1 MSAFDFF
8 APRASHSCKFTTPG
22 DTHTGTIIEVGD
34 ARQATEFGSNEPAFW
49 DREKTRPKMQVAV
62 TLDTAERDPQ
72 DASDTGKRTLWVVE
86 DGRSGSILSAIRQA
100 VHQAGAGTIDIGGQL
115 TVAFSGFGP
124 NSKNPANPRKV
135 YSASYVPPAPA
146 GGMFTSQEPAQ
157 PAAAPA
163 APVAPAPVAQP
174 APAAPAPVAQP
185 AAAPAAP
192 VAPAPVAQPAPA
204 APAPVAQPAAPATP
218 APVPAVPEA
227 VRNAV
232 SALIATGQS
241 DEQIAAT
248 LAGTGLPVT
257 AETVAAVRG
266 A

>member
-8 APRASHSCKFTTPG
+8 APRASHSWKFTNPG
-22 DTHTGTIIEVGD
+22 DTHTGTITEVSD
-34 ARQATEFGSNEPAFW
+34 ARQATEFGSNEPAYW

-62 TLDTAERDPQ
+62 TLDTTERDPQ
-72 DASDTGKRTLWVVE
+72 DANDTGKRTLWVVE

-115 TVAFSGFGP
+115 TVTFSGFDP

-146 GGMFTSQEPAQ
+146 GGMFTNQAAAQPAPVAAPAPAAPVPAPAAPAQPVAPAAQ

-163 APVAPAPVAQP
+163 QPV
-174 APAAPAPVAQP
+174 
-185 AAAPAAP
+185 
-192 VAPAPVAQPAPA
+192 
-204 APAPVAQPAAPATP
+204 P
-218 APVPAVPEA
+218 APVPAVPDA
-227 VRNAV
+227 VRQAV
-232 SALIATGQS
+232 TALIGTGQS

-257 AETVAAVRG
+257 AETVATIRA
-266 A
+266 AA

>member
-8 APRASHSCKFTTPG
+8 APRASHSWKFTTPG
-22 DTHTGTIIEVGD
+22 DTHTGTITEVGD
-34 ARQATEFGSNEPAFW
+34 ARQATEYGSNELAYW
-49 DREKTRPKMQVAV
+49 DKERTRPKMQVAV

-115 TVAFSGFGP
+115 TVAFSGFDP

-135 YSASYVPPAPA
+135 YTASYVPPAPA
-146 GGMFTSQEPAQ
+146 GGMFTNQEPAQ
-157 PAAAPA
+157 PAAQPA
-163 APVAPAPVAQP
+163 APAPAPTPAAPVAQP
-174 APAAPAPVAQP
+174 APV
-185 AAAPAAP
+185 AP
-192 VAPAPVAQPAPA
+192 VAPAPAPA
-204 APAPVAQPAAPATP
+204 AQPVAAPVTP

-232 SALIATGQS
+232 SALIATGQT

>member
-8 APRASHSCKFTTPG
+8 APRASHSWKFTNPG
-22 DTHTGTIIEVGD
+22 DSHTGTITEVSD
-34 ARQATEFGSNEPAFW
+34 ARQATEYGSNELAYW
-49 DREKTRPKMQVAV
+49 DKERTRPKMQVAL

-72 DASDTGKRTLWVVE
+72 DANDTGRRTLWVVE

-115 TVAFSGFGP
+115 TVAFSGFDP
-124 NSKNPANPRKV
+124 NSKNPANPRKI

-146 GGMFTSQEPAQ
+146 GGMFTNQAPAQ
-157 PAAAPA
+157 PAPAAPA
-163 APVAPAPVAQP
+163 P

-185 AAAPAAP
+185 A
-192 VAPAPVAQPAPA
+192 PAPA
-204 APAPVAQPAAPATP
+204 QPVAAPATP
-218 APVPAVPEA
+218 APVPAVPDA
-227 VRNAV
+227 VRQAV
-232 SALIATGQS
+232 TALIGTGQS

-257 AETVAAVRG
+257 TETVATIRAT
-266 A
+266 AA

>member
-8 APRASHSCKFTTPG
+8 APRASHSWKFTNPG
-22 DTHTGTIIEVGD
+22 DTHTGTITEVSD
-34 ARQATEFGSNEPAFW
+34 ARQATEYGSNELAYW
-49 DREKTRPKMQVAV
+49 DKERTRPKMQVAV

-72 DASDTGKRTLWVVE
+72 DANDTGKRTLWVVE

-115 TVAFSGFGP
+115 TVAFSGFDP
-124 NSKNPANPRKV
+124 NSKNPANPRKI

-146 GGMFTSQEPAQ
+146 GGMFTNQAPAQ

-163 APVAPAPVAQP
+163 APAPAQ
-174 APAAPAPVAQP
+174 
-185 AAAPAAP
+185 P
-192 VAPAPVAQPAPA
+192 VAPAPVAQPASAA
-204 APAPVAQPAAPATP
+204 APAQPVAAPVAQPVPAPATP
-218 APVPAVPEA
+218 APVPAVPDA
-227 VRNAV
+227 VRQAV
-232 SALIATGQS
+232 TALIATGQT

-257 AETVAAVRG
+257 TETVATIRA
-266 A
+266 AAA

>member
-8 APRASHSCKFTTPG
+8 APRASHSWKFTNPG
-22 DTHTGTIIEVGD
+22 DTHTGTITEVSD
-34 ARQATEFGSNEPAFW
+34 ARQATEYGSNELAYW
-49 DREKTRPKMQVAV
+49 DKERTRPKMQVAV
-62 TLDTAERDPQ
+62 TLDTTERDPQ
-72 DASDTGKRTLWVVE
+72 DANDTGKRTLWVVE

-115 TVAFSGFGP
+115 TVTFSGFDP
-124 NSKNPANPRKV
+124 NSKNPANPRKI

-146 GGMFTSQEPAQ
+146 GGMFTNQAPAQ

-163 APVAPAPVAQP
+163 PAAPAP
-174 APAAPAPVAQP
+174 APAAPAQPV
-185 AAAPAAP
+185 
-192 VAPAPVAQPAPA
+192 

-218 APVPAVPEA
+218 APVPAVPDA
-227 VRNAV
+227 VRQAV
-232 SALIATGQS
+232 TALIATGQS

-257 AETVAAVRG
+257 AETVATIRAT
-266 A
+266 AA

>member
-8 APRASHSCKFTTPG
+8 APRASHSWKFANPG
-22 DTHTGTIIEVGD
+22 DTHTGTITEVSD

-72 DASDTGKRTLWVVE
+72 DANDTGKRTLWVVE

-115 TVAFSGFGP
+115 TVAFSGFDP

-135 YSASYVPPAPA
+135 YTASYVPPAPA
-146 GGMFTSQEPAQ
+146 GGMFTNQAPAQ

-163 APVAPAPVAQP
+163 PAAPAP
-174 APAAPAPVAQP
+174 APAAPAQ
-185 AAAPAAP
+185 P
-192 VAPAPVAQPAPA
+192 VAPAPAAQA
-204 APAPVAQPAAPATP
+204 VAAPATP
-218 APVPAVPEA
+218 APVPAVPDA
-227 VRNAV
+227 VRQAV
-232 SALIATGQS
+232 TALIATGQA

-257 AETVAAVRG
+257 TETVATIRAT
-266 A
+266 AA

>member
-8 APRASHSCKFTTPG
+8 APRASHSWKFTNPG
-22 DTHTGTIIEVGD
+22 DTHTGTITEVSD

-72 DASDTGKRTLWVVE
+72 DANDTGKRTLWVVE

-115 TVAFSGFGP
+115 TVAFSGFDP

-135 YSASYVPPAPA
+135 YTAAYQAPAPA
-146 GGMFTSQEPAQ
+146 GGMFTNQAPAQ

-163 APVAPAPVAQP
+163 PAAPAP
-174 APAAPAPVAQP
+174 APAAPAQ
-185 AAAPAAP
+185 P
-192 VAPAPVAQPAPA
+192 VAPAPAAQPVP
-204 APAPVAQPAAPATP
+204 APATP
-218 APVPAVPEA
+218 APVPAVPDA
-227 VRNAV
+227 VRQAV
-232 SALIATGQS
+232 TALIGTGQT

-257 AETVAAVRG
+257 TETVATIRAT
-266 A
+266 AA

>member
-8 APRASHSCKFTTPG
+8 APRASHSWKFATPG
-22 DTHTGTIIEVGD
+22 DTHTGTITEVSD
-34 ARQATEFGSNEPAFW
+34 ARQATEYGSNELAYW
-49 DREKTRPKMQVAV
+49 DKERTRPKMQVAV

-72 DASDTGKRTLWVVE
+72 DANDTGKRTLWVVE

-115 TVAFSGFGP
+115 TVTFSGFDP
-124 NSKNPANPRKV
+124 NSKNPANPRKI

-146 GGMFTSQEPAQ
+146 GGMFTNQAPAPAAQ
-157 PAAAPA
+157 PVAAPA
-163 APVAPAPVAQP
+163 TPAAP

-185 AAAPAAP
+185 VAPAPAAP
-192 VAPAPVAQPAPA
+192 V
-204 APAPVAQPAAPATP
+204 TP
-218 APVPAVPEA
+218 APVPAVPDA
-227 VRNAV
+227 VRQAV
-232 SALIATGQS
+232 TALIATGQA

-257 AETVAAVRG
+257 AETVATIRAT
-266 A
+266 AA

>member
-8 APRASHSCKFTTPG
+8 APRASHSWKFTNPG
-22 DTHTGTIIEVGD
+22 DTHTGTITEVSD
-34 ARQATEFGSNEPAFW
+34 ARQATEYGSNELAYW
-49 DREKTRPKMQVAV
+49 DKERTRPKMQVAV
-62 TLDTAERDPQ
+62 TLDTTERDPQ
-72 DASDTGKRTLWVVE
+72 DANDTGKRTLWVVE

-115 TVAFSGFGP
+115 TVAFSGFDP

-146 GGMFTSQEPAQ
+146 GGMFTSQAPAQ
-157 PAAAPA
+157 P
-163 APVAPAPVAQP
+163 VAP
-174 APAAPAPVAQP
+174 APAAPATPAAPAPAQP
-185 AAAPAAP
+185 VPAAP
-192 VAPAPVAQPAPA
+192 VAPA

-218 APVPAVPEA
+218 APVPAVPDA
-227 VRNAV
+227 VRQAV
-232 SALIATGQS
+232 TALIATGQS

-257 AETVAAVRG
+257 AETVATIRAT

>member
-8 APRASHSCKFTTPG
+8 APRASHSWKFTNPG
-22 DTHTGTIIEVGD
+22 DTHTGTITEVSD

-49 DREKTRPKMQVAV
+49 DREKTRPKMQVAI
-62 TLDTAERDPQ
+62 TLDTTERDPQ
-72 DASDTGKRTLWVVE
+72 DANDTGKRTLWVVE

-100 VHQAGAGTIDIGGQL
+100 VAQVNAGTIDIGGQL
-115 TVAFSGFGP
+115 TVAFSGFDP

-135 YSASYVPPAPA
+135 YTASYVPPAPA
-146 GGMFTSQEPAQ
+146 GGMFTNQEPAQ
-157 PAAAPA
+157 PAAAP
-163 APVAPAPVAQP
+163 VAP
-174 APAAPAPVAQP
+174 APAAPVAPVAQP
-185 AAAPAAP
+185 AAAPA
-192 VAPAPVAQPAPA
+192 PVAQP
-204 APAPVAQPAAPATP
+204 VAAPATP

-232 SALIATGQS
+232 TALIATGQT

-257 AETVAAVRG
+257 AETVAAVR
-266 A
+266 ATA

>member
-8 APRASHSCKFTTPG
+8 APRASHSWKFTNPG
-22 DTHTGTIIEVGD
+22 DTHTGTITEVGD

-49 DREKTRPKMQVAV
+49 DREKTRPKMQVAI

-72 DASDTGKRTLWVVE
+72 DANDTGKRTLWVVE

-115 TVAFSGFGP
+115 TVAFSGFDP
-124 NSKNPANPRKV
+124 NSKNPANPRKI

-146 GGMFTSQEPAQ
+146 GGMFTNQAPAQ

-163 APVAPAPVAQP
+163 QPVAPAAQPVAPAAAPAQPAPAVPVAPAPAAQ
-174 APAAPAPVAQP
+174 AV
-185 AAAPAAP
+185 
-192 VAPAPVAQPAPA
+192 
-204 APAPVAQPAAPATP
+204 AAPATP
-218 APVPAVPEA
+218 APVPAVPDA
-227 VRNAV
+227 VRQAV
-232 SALIATGQS
+232 TALIATGQ
-241 DEQIAAT
+241 DDATIAAT

-257 AETVAAVRG
+257 AETVATIRA
-266 A
+266 AA